1 MNIAINLEGDCFV
14 ITTWGPLD
22 HVGPELDV
30 PWCVILPFLLLLVKS
45 IQKPLGV
52 DQELGAF
59 CLMVNL
65 EKETYTQGV
74 VIGRNSMS
82 YRFPTYE
89 HS

>member
-1 MNIAINLEGDCFV
+1 MTVAIYLEDDCFV

-22 HVGPELDV
+22 HVGPEFDV

-74 VIGRNSMS
+74 IIGTNSTS
-82 YRFPTYE
+82 
-89 HS
+89 